1 MVLNIYC
8 VLDLFTKYALVKPL
22 RDKKKVKTVLSDFI
36 EVINKSKRKRNKL
49 WTDQGRK
56 LYNNLMQKWLDN
68 NDTLIYST
76 HNEDKSVVASRFTRT
91 LRCL

>member
-8 VLDLFTKYALVKPL
+8 VLDLFTKYALVKPM